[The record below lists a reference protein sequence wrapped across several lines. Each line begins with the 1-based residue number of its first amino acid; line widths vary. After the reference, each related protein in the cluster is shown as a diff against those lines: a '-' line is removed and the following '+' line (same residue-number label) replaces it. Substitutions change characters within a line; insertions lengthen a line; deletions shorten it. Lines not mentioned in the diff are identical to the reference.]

1 MNMKKNFSENA
12 NDFLN
17 PTLNFLSVKEDV
29 KNRTQQENIDEQPIF
44 EEKEVRNKRM
54 QILVSQK
61 TFDKLED
68 KSKELKVSKNEI
80 INRSIEILLKK
91 I

>member
-1 MNMKKNFSENA
+1 MKKNFSENA

>member
-1 MNMKKNFSENA
+1 MKKNFSENA

-29 KNRTQQENIDEQPIF
+29 ENKTQQENIDEQPIF

-68 KSKELKVSKNEI
+68 KSKEFKVSKNEI